1 MPAEG
6 KSALNIE
13 LNEIEIRIGGFVAK
27 ERYRMA
33 RKNNVHNGQV
43 SETMGELEPDIEG
56 VLAELSFCKIANVYP
71 QKVFEVFVRSKKQRE
86 DFGDVEIHSK
96 VVDVKTTCYKGGK
109 LICSVVNP
117 HVDYYALMVGGRGS
131 YRLAG
136 LMGSDELCREERF
149 GRHGLFQKPCYK
161 ADQHELMNWKDFK
174 AYAETENDR
183 RTHKVVHPYDTPERL
198 GHGVRNVCEG
208 D

>member
-1 MPAEG
+1 M
-6 KSALNIE
+6 NIE

-136 LMGSDELCREERF
+136 LMKADKLCTKERYGLNNVFKRE
-149 GRHGLFQKPCYK
+149 CYK
-161 ADQHELMNWKDFK
+161 AEQSELMTWEEFNT
-174 AYAETENDR
+174 A
-183 RTHKVVHPYDTPERL
+183 
-198 GHGVRNVCEG
+198 
-208 D
+208 